1 MKAITQFTKQNL
13 PKLRTEIDAALAKVL
28 GQYGLEGSIGNISFT
43 DYKLNT
49 KLVVEVTAP
58 EATEAIAEQANDL
71 GKMYGIAAPLG
82 TVIRNGGR
90 RLVYIGI
97 EPSRRKYPIK
107 FRLDDGHTDAANSKV
122 ILFTTS
128 VVDQLNK
135 AASDGKLVFVPGKK

>member
-1 MKAITQFTKQNL
+1 M
-13 PKLRTEIDAALAKVL
+13 
-28 GQYGLEGSIGNISFT
+28 
-43 DYKLNT
+43 NT
-49 KLVVEVTAP
+49 KLVVEVVAP
-58 EATEAIAEQANDL
+58 EAQEVKTEQANDL
-71 GKMYGIAAPLG
+71 GKMYGIAAPIG
-82 TVIRNGGR
+82 TVIRNAGR

-107 FRLDDGHTDAANSKV
+107 FRLDDGHTDAKDQRV